1 MAHSQSFVE
10 QAETARALA
19 GGGRVYE
26 ARLADG
32 RWLQINERR
41 TKDGGYVSVGT
52 DISASSGTRGNCSTA
67 KGG

>member
-1 MAHSQSFVE
+1 MAPVASFAE
-10 QAETARALA
+10 QAETAPATDD
-19 GGGRVYE
+19 GGRVYE

-52 DISASSGTRGNCSTA
+52 DISKLKQHESNCSTA
-67 KGG
+67 NAG